1 MRRSYFLG
9 AGLHTALGAGV
20 ARNIEALFAAP
31 PKPATHTI
39 TAAEEP
45 VAVPA
50 LLLAD
55 RPLQDIETRFWSV
68 AEAVVG
74 EAIAAAGLSPDD
86 VREAA
91 LVLGTSSLD
100 IPVSEAIYQRELAE
114 GAEAHPLTSNSTMGR
129 LAQRL
134 RQRHAIRGPEYTI
147 CTACTASANALIYA
161 DALVKSGRVRHAI
174 VVGVE
179 MFNVITALGFQ
190 SLELLA
196 PNGMKPFDSAR
207 AGLTLGES
215 CAALVVGAEKPD
227 ANAFHLRGS
236 ANLCDIFG
244 ISAANP
250 DGSTV
255 ADVIRMALAN
265 AALTPGQIDG
275 IKAHGTASLLNDEA
289 EAAGMRLV
297 YENLPPV
304 CALKPFIGHTFGACG
319 VTELILFCGLA
330 ARGYFPATPGVC
342 AEPSDLD
349 IRLPQ
354 TPLPLEPGVFQLN
367 FFGFGGNNTSLVI
380 ANVEG

>member
-1 MRRSYFLG
+1 MKRSYFLG

-20 ARNIEALFAAP
+20 TRNLEALFAP
-31 PKPATHTI
+31 LPTPGKQPLTVGEETI
-39 TAAEEP
+39 EA
-45 VAVPA
+45 PA
-50 LLLAD
+50 LLLAE
-55 RPLQDIETRFWSV
+55 RPLIDIEARFWSV

-74 EAIAAAGLSPDD
+74 EAIAAAGLSAED
-86 VREAA
+86 VRDAA
-91 LVLGTSSLD
+91 LLLGTSSLD
-100 IPVSEAIYQRELAE
+100 IAVSEAIYQRELSE
-114 GAEAHPLTSNSTMGR
+114 GIAAHPLTSNSTMGR

-134 RQRHAIRGPEYTI
+134 RQAHGIRGPEYTI

-179 MFNVITALGFQ
+179 MFNIITALGFQ

-215 CAALVVGAEKPD
+215 CAALVIGAD
-227 ANAFHLRGS
+227 APKHNAFHLRGS

-255 ADVIRMALAN
+255 ADVIRMALAD
-265 AALTPGQIDG
+265 AKLAPEQIAG
-275 IKAHGTASLLNDEA
+275 VKAHGTASLLNDEA
-289 EAAGMRLV
+289 EAAGMRQV
-297 YENLPPV
+297 FATLPPV

-330 ARGYFPATPGVC
+330 ERGYFPATPGVC
-342 AEPSDLD
+342 ATPSDLD
-349 IRLPQ
+349 ITLPQ
-354 TPLPLEPGVFQLN
+354 KPAPLDPGIFQLN

-380 ANVEG
+380 ANVA

>member
-1 MRRSYFLG
+1 MKRSYFLG

-20 ARNIEALFAAP
+20 ARNVDALFQPLPFPGKHRVA
-31 PKPATHTI
+31 
-39 TAAEEP
+39 AAEEA
-45 VAVPA
+45 VTVPA
-50 LLLAD
+50 LLLAGE
-55 RPLQDIETRFWSV
+55 PLEDIEARFWRV

-74 EAIAAAGLSPDD
+74 EAIEAAGLSAEA
-86 VREAA
+86 VRDAA
-91 LVLGTSSLD
+91 LLLGTSSLD
-100 IPVSEAIYQRELAE
+100 IPVSEAIYQRELAA
-114 GAEAHPLTSNSTMGR
+114 GVEAHPLTSNSTMGR

-134 RQRHAIRGPEYTI
+134 RQAHGIRGPEYTI

-179 MFNVITALGFQ
+179 MFNIITALGFQ

-215 CAALVVGAEKPD
+215 CAALVVGAEKPEV
-227 ANAFHLRGS
+227 NAFHLRGS

-255 ADVIRMALAN
+255 ADVIRR
-265 AALTPGQIDG
+265 ALTDAKLAPTQIDG

-297 YENLPPV
+297 FEQLPRV

-330 ARGYFPATPGVC
+330 ARGYFAATPGVC

-354 TPLPLEPGVFQLN
+354 SPQPLEPGIFQLN

-380 ANVEG
+380 ANVDS

>member
-1 MRRSYFLG
+1 MSRSAFLG

-20 ARNIEALFAAP
+20 ARNIDALFSTP
-31 PKPATHTI
+31 PKAG
-39 TAAEEP
+39 AADIRVGEET
-45 VAVPA
+45 VHVPA
-50 LLLAD
+50 LLLHE
-55 RPLQDIETRFWSV
+55 RPLVDIEARFWAA

-74 EAIAAAGLSPDD
+74 EAIANAGLSADE

-100 IPVSEAIYQRELAE
+100 IAISEAIYEGELAE
-114 GAEAHPLTSNSTMGR
+114 GREAHPLTANSTMGR

-134 RQRHAIRGPEYTI
+134 RKAHGIRGPEYTI

-161 DALVKSGRVRHAI
+161 DALIASGRVRHAI

-179 MFNVITALGFQ
+179 IFNKITALGFHG
-190 SLELLA
+190 LELLA
-196 PNGMKPFDSAR
+196 PNGMRPFDAAR

-215 CAALVVGAEKPD
+215 CAALIVGAPKQSGG
-227 ANAFHLRGS
+227 FHLRGG

-255 ADVIRMALAN
+255 ADVIRMALADSG
-265 AALTPGQIDG
+265 LQPEQITG

-297 YENLPPV
+297 FSDLPPV

-319 VTELILFCGLA
+319 VTELILFCGMA
-330 ARGYFPATPGVC
+330 ERGYFPAAPGIC
-342 AEPSDLD
+342 AEPSDLE

-354 TPLPLEPGVFQLN
+354 TPLPIEPGIFQLN

-380 ANVEG
+380 ANVG

>member
-1 MRRSYFLG
+1 MSAPAFLG

-20 ARNIEALFAAP
+20 ARNIDALFQP
-31 PKPATHTI
+31 LPRPVLQEIKTP
-39 TAAEEP
+39 EES
-45 VAVPA
+45 VGAPA
-50 LLLAD
+50 LLLHG
-55 RPLQDIETRFWSV
+55 RPLENIEARFWEA

-74 EAIAAAGLSPDD
+74 EAIEAAGLTREE

-100 IPVSEAIYQRELAE
+100 IAVSEAIYARELAE
-114 GAEAHPLTSNSTMGR
+114 GEDAYPLTSNSTMGR

-134 RQRHAIRGPEYTI
+134 RQAHGVRGPEYTI

-161 DALVKSGRVRHAI
+161 NMLVATGRVRHAI

-179 MFNVITALGFQ
+179 IFNIITALGFQ
-190 SLELLA
+190 SLELLS
-196 PNGMKPFDSAR
+196 PHGMKPFDAKR

-215 CAALVVGAEKPD
+215 CAALIVGASSKRG
-227 ANAFHLRGS
+227 AFHLRGS

-255 ADVIRMALAN
+255 ADVIRMALDDAGL
-265 AALTPGQIDG
+265 APEQIDG

-297 YENLPPV
+297 FPKLPPV

-319 VTELILFCGLA
+319 VTELILFCGMA
-330 ARGYFPATPGVC
+330 ERGYFPATPGIC

-354 TPLPLEPGVFQLN
+354 TPQALAPGVFQLN

-380 ANVEG
+380 ANAD

>member
-1 MRRSYFLG
+1 MKHSYFLG

-20 ARNIEALFAAP
+20 TRNIDALFEP
-31 PKPATHTI
+31 LPTPEQYTI

-45 VAVPA
+45 VAAPA

-55 RPLQDIETRFWSV
+55 RPLVDIEGRFWEV
-68 AEAVVG
+68 AETVVG
-74 EAIAAAGLSPDD
+74 DAIQSAGLSPAD
-86 VREAA
+86 VRDAA

-114 GAEAHPLTSNSTMGR
+114 GADAHPLTSNSTMGR

-134 RQRHAIRGPEYTI
+134 RQVHGIRGPDYTI

-161 DALVKSGRVRHAI
+161 DALVKSGRVRHAV

-179 MFNVITALGFQ
+179 MFNIITALGFQ

-196 PNGMKPFDSAR
+196 PKGMKPFDSAR

-215 CAALVVGAEKPD
+215 CAALVIGAEKRE

-255 ADVIRMALAN
+255 AEVIRMALAN
-265 AALTPGQIDG
+265 AKLTPADINGV
-275 IKAHGTASLLNDEA
+275 KAHGTASLLNDEA

-297 YENLPPV
+297 FDALPPV

-354 TPLPLEPGVFQLN
+354 SPQPLAPGIFQLN
-367 FFGFGGNNTSLVI
+367 YFGFGGNNTSLVI
-380 ANVEG
+380 ANVAA

>member
-1 MRRSYFLG
+1 MSRSAFLG
-9 AGLHTALGAGV
+9 AGLHTALGAGL
-20 ARNIEALFAAP
+20 ARNIDALFEPP
-31 PKPATHTI
+31 PKAR
-39 TAAEEP
+39 AAEIRVGEET
-45 VAVPA
+45 VRVPA
-50 LLLAD
+50 LLLHE
-55 RPLQDIETRFWSV
+55 RPLADIEARFWAA
-68 AEAVVG
+68 AEAVVS
-74 EAIAAAGLSPDD
+74 EAIAASGLSAEQ
-86 VREAA
+86 VRDAA

-100 IPVSEAIYQRELAE
+100 IAVSEAIYEGELAQ
-114 GAEAHPLTSNSTMGR
+114 GADAHPLTANSTMGR

-134 RQRHAIRGPEYTI
+134 RQAHGVRGPDYTI

-161 DALVKSGRVRHAI
+161 DALIKSGRVRHAI

-179 MFNVITALGFQ
+179 IFNKITALGFHG
-190 SLELLA
+190 LDLLA
-196 PNGMKPFDSAR
+196 PGGMKPFDSAR
-207 AGLTLGES
+207 GGLTLGES
-215 CAALVVGAEKPD
+215 CAALVVGAQTKD
-227 ANAFHLRGS
+227 GDFHLRGS

-255 ADVIRMALAN
+255 ADVIRMALADAGLQ
-265 AALTPGQIDG
+265 AAQISG

-297 YENLPPV
+297 FQNLPPV

-319 VTELILFCGLA
+319 VTELILF
-330 ARGYFPATPGVC
+330 RGMAERGFFPATPGVC

-354 TPLPLEPGVFQLN
+354 TPAPIAPGVFQLN

-380 ANVEG
+380 ANVG

>member
-1 MRRSYFLG
+1 MRRPAFLG

-20 ARNIEALFAAP
+20 ARNIEALFAPLPAP
-31 PKPATHTI
+31 QRHTI
-39 TAAEEP
+39 PTAEEP
-45 VAVPA
+45 VSVPA
-50 LLLAD
+50 LLLAGE
-55 RPLQDIETRFWSV
+55 PLADIETRFWRA
-68 AEAVVG
+68 AERVVG
-74 EAIAAAGLSPDD
+74 EAIAAAGLTKDEI
-86 VREAA
+86 REAA
-91 LVLGTSSLD
+91 LLVGTSSLD
-100 IPVSEAIYQRELAE
+100 IAVSEAIYEREL
-114 GAEAHPLTSNSTMGR
+114 GAGLDAHPLTTNSTMGR

-134 RQRHAIRGPEYTI
+134 RQAHGIRGPEYTI

-179 MFNVITALGFQ
+179 LFNVITALGFQ

-215 CAALVVGAEKPD
+215 CAAMVVGESARAD
-227 ANAFHLRGS
+227 AFHLRGS

-265 AALTPGQIDG
+265 ANLAPEQING
-275 IKAHGTASLLNDEA
+275 VKAHGTASLLNDEG
-289 EAAGMRLV
+289 EAAGMRLTFPK
-297 YENLPPV
+297 LPPV

-319 VTELILFCGLA
+319 VTELILFCGMA
-330 ARGYFPATPGVC
+330 ERGYFPATPGVC
-342 AEPSDLD
+342 ATPSDLE
-349 IRLPQ
+349 IVLPQ
-354 TPLPLEPGVFQLN
+354 TPLPITPGVFMLN
-367 FFGFGGNNTSLVI
+367 YFGFGGNNTSLVI
-380 ANVEG
+380 ANAS

>member
-1 MRRSYFLG
+1 MKRSYFLG

-20 ARNIEALFAAP
+20 ARNIDALFGP
-31 PKPATHTI
+31 VPKAGETHI
-39 TAAEEP
+39 GVGAET
-45 VAVPA
+45 VRAPA

-55 RPLQDIETRFWSV
+55 RPLENIETRFWDA

-74 EAIAAAGLSPDD
+74 EAIAATGLRADE
-86 VREAA
+86 VRDAA

-100 IPVSEAIYQRELAE
+100 IAVSEAVYQRELAA
-114 GAEAHPLTSNSTMGR
+114 GADAHPFTANSTMGR

-134 RQRHAIRGPEYTI
+134 RQRHGIRGPDYTI

-179 MFNVITALGFQ
+179 IFNIITALGFQ

-196 PNGMKPFDSAR
+196 PNGMRPFDSAR

-215 CAALVVGAEKPD
+215 CAALVVGADPRGE
-227 ANAFHLRGS
+227 NAFHLRGS

-265 AALTPGQIDG
+265 AGLAPEQIAG
-275 IKAHGTASLLNDEA
+275 VKAHGTASLLNDEA

-297 YENLPPV
+297 FPTLPPV

-354 TPLPLEPGVFQLN
+354 TPPPMAPGLFQLN

-380 ANVEG
+380 ANVG

>member
-1 MRRSYFLG
+1 MSRPAFLG
-9 AGLHTALGAGV
+9 AGMHTALGAGV
-20 ARNIEALFAAP
+20 SRNIEALFSPP
-31 PKPATHTI
+31 PKPAQHGI
-39 TAAEEP
+39 A
-45 VAVPA
+45 VGDKRIGVPA
-50 LLLAD
+50 LLLAE
-55 RPLQDIETRFWSV
+55 RPLIDIETRFWAA
-68 AEAVVG
+68 AEAVVA
-74 EAIAAAGLSPDD
+74 EAIEAAGLTKAE

-91 LVLGTSSLD
+91 LLVGTSSLD
-100 IPVSEAIYQRELAE
+100 IAVSEAIYERELRD
-114 GAEAHPLTSNSTMGR
+114 GIDAHPLTSNSTMGR

-134 RQRHAIRGPEYTI
+134 RQAHGIRGPEYTI

-179 MFNVITALGFQ
+179 LFNIITALGFQ

-196 PNGMKPFDSAR
+196 PDGMKPFDSAR

-215 CAALVVGAEKPD
+215 CAAIVVGPSVRD
-227 ANAFHLRGS
+227 DAFHLRGS

-255 ADVIRMALAN
+255 ADVIRMALAD
-265 AALTPGQIDG
+265 AGLTPMQIDG
-275 IKAHGTASLLNDEA
+275 VKAHGTASLLNDEA

-297 YENLPPV
+297 FEKLPPI

-319 VTELILFCGLA
+319 VTELILFCGMA
-330 ARGYFPATPGVC
+330 ERGFFPATPGVC
-342 AEPSDLD
+342 AAPSDLD
-349 IRLPQ
+349 ITLAQSPRPMQ
-354 TPLPLEPGVFQLN
+354 PGVFQMN

-380 ANVEG
+380 ANVA

>member
-1 MRRSYFLG
+1 
-9 AGLHTALGAGV
+9 V
-20 ARNIEALFAAP
+20 ARNIEALFAP
-31 PKPATHTI
+31 PPTPTQHPISVGEETI
-39 TAAEEP
+39 HA
-45 VAVPA
+45 PA
-50 LLLAD
+50 LLLAE
-55 RPLQDIETRFWSV
+55 RPLDEIEARFWSV

-74 EAIAAAGLSPDD
+74 EAIAAAELSADE
-86 VREAA
+86 VRAAA

-100 IPVSEAIYQRELAE
+100 IAVSEAIYQRELGE
-114 GAEAHPLTSNSTMGR
+114 GREAHPLTANSTMGR

-134 RQRHAIRGPEYTI
+134 RQAHGVRGPEYTI
-147 CTACTASANALIYA
+147 CTACTASANALVYA
-161 DALVKSGRVRHAI
+161 DALIKTGRVRHAI

-179 MFNVITALGFQ
+179 MFNIITALGFQ

-215 CAALVVGAEKPD
+215 CAALVLGAEAPS

-255 ADVIRMALAN
+255 ADVLRLALAD
-265 AALTPGQIDG
+265 ADLAPEQIAG

-297 YENLPPV
+297 FPKLPPV

-319 VTELILFCGLA
+319 VTELILFCAMAG
-330 ARGYFPATPGVC
+330 RGHFPATPGVC
-342 AEPSDLD
+342 AAPSDLD
-349 IRLPQ
+349 ITLPQ
-354 TPLPLEPGVFQLN
+354 TPAPIAPGIFQLN
-367 FFGFGGNNTSLVI
+367 YFGFGGNNTSLVI
-380 ANVEG
+380 ANVA

>member
-1 MRRSYFLG
+1 MKRSYFIG

-20 ARNIEALFAAP
+20 ARNLEALFQPLPTPGKQA
-31 PKPATHTI
+31 I
-39 TAAEEP
+39 TVGAETVE
-45 VAVPA
+45 APA
-50 LLLAD
+50 LLLAA
-55 RPLQDIETRFWSV
+55 RPLIDIEARFWSV
-68 AEAVVG
+68 VEAVVG
-74 EAIAAAGLSPDD
+74 EAIAAAGLSADE

-91 LVLGTSSLD
+91 LLLGTSSLD
-100 IPVSEAIYQRELAE
+100 IAVSEAIYQRELAE
-114 GAEAHPLTSNSTMGR
+114 GIDAHPLTSNSTMGR

-134 RQRHAIRGPEYTI
+134 REAHGIRGPEYTI

-179 MFNVITALGFQ
+179 MFNIITALGFQ

-215 CAALVVGAEKPD
+215 CAALVVGGEPRGAH
-227 ANAFHLRGS
+227 AFHLRGS

-255 ADVIRMALAN
+255 ADVIRMALAD
-265 AALTPGQIDG
+265 AKLAPEQITG
-275 IKAHGTASLLNDEA
+275 VKAHGTASLLNDEA
-289 EAAGMRLV
+289 EAAGMRQV
-297 YENLPPV
+297 FAALPPV

-330 ARGYFPATPGVC
+330 ERGYFPATPGVC
-342 AEPSDLD
+342 ATPSDLD
-349 IRLPQ
+349 ITLAQ
-354 TPLPLEPGVFQLN
+354 TPAPLDPGIFQMN

-380 ANVEG
+380 TNVG